1 MEGKYPQV
9 KASSNYVREKRC
21 SIVAR
26 NGERCAGRGQTV
38 VCHVDVCFLSVSR
51 RGFKDLLKIRPSF
64 CSCCVD
70 AFPVGLSDESVRN
83 KFCIL

>member
-1 MEGKYPQV
+1 MEGKYPQM

-21 SIVAR
+21 SIVTR

-51 RGFKDLLKIRPSF
+51 RGFKDFLKIRPSF

-70 AFPVGLSDESVRN
+70 AFPVEWITR
-83 KFCIL
+83 